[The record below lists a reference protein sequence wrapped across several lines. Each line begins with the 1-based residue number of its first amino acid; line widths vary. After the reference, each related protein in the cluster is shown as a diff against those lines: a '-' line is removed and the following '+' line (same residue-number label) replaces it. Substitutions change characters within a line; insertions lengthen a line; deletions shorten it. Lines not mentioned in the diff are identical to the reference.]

1 MPTPT
6 TERGGERA
14 RFPAST
20 AVKYWATSCLVA
32 LDHPFVPSLRVSSSC
47 PFPVP
52 FLSFSCPLVFFLS
65 FSCPFSC
72 PFPVLFLSF
81 SCPFHVRFLSS
92 SFSRPFPLPVLF
104 VSFVLVC
111 TKPPFTPTTL
121 CTKPRFTPATAHTTP
136 PFTRNQGLHTNRR
149 LHHTTVYT
157 KPRSAPPTIACNT
170 PHFTSTTVHIKPRF
184 LPITML

>member
-121 CTKPRFTPATAHTTP
+121 CTKPRLHQPQLTPHHPLHETKVYTPTAVCTTP
-136 PFTRNQGLHTNRR
+136 PFTPNHGLH
-149 LHHTTVYT
+149 
-157 KPRSAPPTIACNT
+157 PQP
-170 PHFTSTTVHIKPRF
+170 
-184 LPITML
+184 